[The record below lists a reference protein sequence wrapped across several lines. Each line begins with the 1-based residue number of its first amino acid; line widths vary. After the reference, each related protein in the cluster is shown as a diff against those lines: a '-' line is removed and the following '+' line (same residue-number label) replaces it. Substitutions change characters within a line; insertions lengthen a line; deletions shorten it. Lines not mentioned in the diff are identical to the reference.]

1 MSSHH
6 RSKTLATWL
15 AVLTGPTGLH
25 RLYVHGLGDALAW
38 LHLPPTA
45 LGLFG
50 LLRLLD
56 QGQDDR
62 LAWML
67 LPLLGLMISAGML
80 TAVIWGL
87 TPDARWDARHNPDQ
101 PVTSTGWGPVLGVI
115 VALLVGAAVLMSSI
129 AYGIQKYFESTLSAQ
144 ALATPGYSTLS
155 KARVQARAQGPMQA
169 QIPPLATTQPPLPS
183 RSGAAS
189 SRA

>member
-25 RLYVHGLGDALAW
+25 RLYVHGLRDALAW

-45 LGLFG
+45 MGLFG

-80 TAVIWGL
+80 TAVVWGL
-87 TPDARWDARHNPDQ
+87 TPDARWDERHNPGQ
-101 PVTSTGWGPVLGVI
+101 PASSTGWGPVLGVI

-129 AYGIQKYFESTLSAQ
+129 AYGIQKYFEWELRAQ
-144 ALATPGYSTLS
+144 AAPSDQGL
-155 KARVQARAQGPMQA
+155 VQAQARFLTQA
-169 QIPPLATTQPPLPS
+169 QPPAPSPSGVPPS
-183 RSGAAS
+183 RA
-189 SRA
+189 